1 MSTTGI
7 PVEVLFTVIAALISG
22 IYLDLKR
29 EVRMLRSESRDRGV
43 ALAVI
48 KNSFN
53 NLCKH
58 LKAPFHIEE
67 F

>member
-1 MSTTGI
+1 MSITGI
-7 PVEVLFTVIAALISG
+7 PIEWLFAIIGALISG

-29 EVRMLRSESRDRGV
+29 EVKRLRVESQDRGV
-43 ALAVI
+43 SLAVL

-67 F
+67 I